1 MYKMKFTI
9 KSIAFQAMNTPA
21 IGIFGIIFMA
31 LSGLFFNANA
41 LAQEGDAGQIRHVMM
56 AQFDKPTDKLS
67 VDPIVIKG
75 DFAVAGWIQSGR
87 GGRAVLVKEK
97 GKWVINVCG
106 GDGLKSA
113 EALAQTGMPAATAQA
128 LAKDLATVEAKLSPD
143 MLKKFAMFDGIVK
156 VGAGHGAQAGHAAP
170 AAHAGHATPVVSKSI
185 EVKNAWVR
193 TTVQGQKGTGA
204 FMTITA
210 KDALKLV
217 GGSSPVAG
225 VTEIHEMKMD
235 GDIMRMRAVPGG
247 LDLPAGKAVELKPGS
262 YHVML
267 LDLKV
272 ALPKDTTV
280 PVTLMFKDA
289 KGAESKVEL
298 TVPVATTAPGGATM
312 PANQHKH

>member
-1 MYKMKFTI
+1 MMKNTI
-9 KSIAFQAMNTPA
+9 KFIAIEAINTPA
-21 IGIFGIIFMA
+21 RVISGIILM
-31 LSGLFFNANA
+31 LSSAFLINTSA
-41 LAQEGDAGQIRHVMM
+41 LAQEGDAGQIRHAMM
-56 AQFDKPTDKLS
+56 AIFDKPTDRLS
-67 VDPIVIKG
+67 VDPIVVKG

-128 LAKDLATVEAKLSPD
+128 LAKDLAAVEAKLSPD
-143 MLKKFAMFDGIVK
+143 MLKKFALFDGIVK
-156 VGAGHGAQAGHAAP
+156 VDAGHTASVGHAGHAAP
-170 AAHAGHATPVVSKSI
+170 LISESI
-185 EVKNAWVR
+185 DVKNAWIR
-193 TTVQGQKGTGA
+193 TSVPGQKATGA

-210 KDALKLV
+210 KTSLKLV

-225 VTEIHEMKMD
+225 VTEVHEMKMD
-235 GDIMRMRAVPGG
+235 GDIMRMRAVQGG

-280 PVTLMFKDA
+280 PVTLLFKDA
-289 KGAESKVEL
+289 KGVQSKVEL
-298 TVPVATTAPGGATM
+298 TVPVATVAPGAKAAGGAAM
-312 PANQHKH
+312 DMNQHKH

>member
-1 MYKMKFTI
+1 MKFTI
-9 KSIAFQAMNTPA
+9 KSIAIQAINTQA
-21 IGIFGIIFMA
+21 RGIFGIVFMA
-31 LSGLFFNANA
+31 LSALFFNANA
-41 LAQEGDAGQIRHVMM
+41 LAQEGDAGQIRHAMM
-56 AQFDKPTDKLS
+56 AIFDKPTDRLS
-67 VDPIVIKG
+67 VDAIAVKG

-97 GKWVINVCG
+97 GKWTINVCG

-113 EALAQTGMPAATAQA
+113 EALAQTGMPVATAQA
-128 LAKDLATVEAKLSPD
+128 LAKDLAAVEAKLNPE

-156 VGAGHGAQAGHAAP
+156 VGPDHGAQAGHAAHAAP
-170 AAHAGHATPVVSKSI
+170 AISTASKSI
-185 EVKNAWVR
+185 DVKNAWIR

-210 KDALKLV
+210 KDGAKLV

-235 GDIMRMRAVPGG
+235 GDIMRMRAIPGG

-262 YHVML
+262 YHLML
-267 LDLKV
+267 LDLKT

-280 PVTLMFKDA
+280 PVTLVFKNA
-289 KGAESKVEL
+289 KGEESKVEL
-298 TVPVATTAPGGATM
+298 TVPVATLSPGAKSAGGAAM
-312 PANQHKH
+312 DMNQHKH